1 MPTVTLSDTTYRKLQ
16 KAAKPFIDTED
27 SVCSRVLDFY
37 FEHST
42 EAPVTNGAPSPNGA
56 LSPNGNGSGGSAG
69 AALRL
74 EPESRQLAHTKLISA
89 AVDGTPLHRPKWN
102 SLMNDLHIMARK
114 RLGSFEAV
122 QKASHANLRQ
132 GCYEENG
139 YKYLPEADLSIQGV
153 DANLA
158 CDHSFRLAKAMNV
171 SLKVTFKWRDKED
184 AAHPRETGI
193 VEWTPMD
200 AG

>member
-1 MPTVTLSDTTYRKLQ
+1 MPTITLSDATYAKLQ
-16 KAAKPFIDTED
+16 RAAKPFIDTED
-27 SVCSRVLDFY
+27 SVCSRMLDYY
-37 FEHST
+37 FEHNDS
-42 EAPVTNGAPSPNGA
+42 VSGTNGAPSSKGD
-56 LSPNGNGSGGSAG
+56 GSGGGSVVAV
-69 AALRL
+69 RL
-74 EPESRQLAHTKLISA
+74 EPGSRQLAHTKLISA
-89 AVDGTPLHRPKWN
+89 KVDGDALHRPKWN

-122 QKASHANLRQ
+122 RRASQANLRQ

-139 YKYLPEADLSIQGV
+139 YKFLPEADLSIQGV

-171 SLKVTFKWRDKED
+171 SLKVMFEWRDKEG
-184 AAHPRETGI
+184 AAHPGETGVI
-193 VEWTPMD
+193 EWSPID

>member
-1 MPTVTLSDTTYRKLQ
+1 MPTVTLSDTTYAKLQ

-37 FEHST
+37 FEHSGG
-42 EAPVTNGAPSPNGA
+42 APGTNGAP
-56 LSPNGNGSGGSAG
+56 SPNGNGSGGSAVT
-69 AALRL
+69 ALRL
-74 EPESRQLAHTKLISA
+74 ELGSRQLAHTKLISA
-89 AVDGTPLHRPKWN
+89 AVDGTALHRPKWN
-102 SLMNDLHIMARK
+102 SLMNELHIMARK

-122 QKASHANLRQ
+122 RKASHANLRQ
-132 GCYEENG
+132 GRYEENG

-158 CDHSFRLAKAMNV
+158 CDHSFHLARAMNV
-171 SLKVTFKWRDKED
+171 SLKVTFEWCDKED
-184 AAHPRETGI
+184 AAHPGETGI
-193 VEWTPMD
+193 IEWTPMG